1 MSPSAGPLFSVVI
14 PAYNAA
20 GFMEKTL
27 DSVRAQ
33 TCRDYEIVVTD
44 DGSADRTQAVVE
56 GWLARCGVPG
66 RCIRQPNKGIAGA
79 RNTAMRAAA
88 GSLIALLDHDDLWYP
103 GKLAAVAEAFQA
115 HPEAVLVGHHI
126 NMTKDGKLVALVR
139 KGPAVPSMYE
149 RLLFGGNALTPSA
162 SVFRKDKALEIG
174 GFRENPE
181 FNTSEDYDFWMRLS
195 CVGPFHFIDEALAE
209 YPVVENSASSSVEY
223 HHASHEAVLRDHFA
237 SYFRGAPGPWG
248 RWRMSR
254 RLSVVYRSAAG
265 ALAKAGAPRAERWR
279 YIRKMIA
286 ADPLAVKNIA
296 RALLWLL
303 GK

>member
-1 MSPSAGPLFSVVI
+1 VVI

-20 GFMEKTL
+20 AFIEKTL

-33 TCRDYEIVVTD
+33 TCTDYEVIVTD
-44 DGSADRTQAVVE
+44 DGSADGTQAVVE
-56 GWLARCGVPG
+56 GWLARHKVLG

-79 RNTAMRAAA
+79 RNTAMRAASGA
-88 GSLIALLDHDDLWYP
+88 YIALLDHDDLWYP
-103 GKLAAVAEAFQA
+103 GKLAAAAEAFKS
-115 HPEAVLVGHHI
+115 HPDAVLVGHHI

-139 KGPAVPSMYE
+139 KGPAVPRMYE
-149 RLLFGGNALTPSA
+149 RLLFVGNALTPSA

-195 CVGPFHFIDEALAE
+195 RVGPFYFIDEALAE
-209 YPVVENSASSSVEY
+209 YPVVENSASSPVEY

-237 SYFRGAPGPWG
+237 SYFQGAPGPWD

-254 RLSVVYRSAAG
+254 RMSVVYRSAAG

-286 ADPLAVKNIA
+286 ADPLAVKNLA

>member
-1 MSPSAGPLFSVVI
+1 VVI

-20 GFMEKTL
+20 AFIEKTL

-33 TCRDYEIVVTD
+33 TCTDYEVIVTD
-44 DGSADRTQAVVE
+44 DGSADRTQAAVE
-56 GWLARCGVPG
+56 GWLARRKIAG

-79 RNTAMRAAA
+79 RNTAMRAASGA
-88 GSLIALLDHDDLWYP
+88 YIALLDHDDLWYP
-103 GKLAAVAEAFQA
+103 GKLAAAAEAFKS
-115 HPEAVLVGHHI
+115 HPDAVLVGHHI

-139 KGPAVPSMYE
+139 KGPAVPRMYE
-149 RLLFGGNALTPSA
+149 RLLFVGNALTPSA

-195 CVGPFHFIDEALAE
+195 RVGPFYFIDEALAE
-209 YPVVENSASSSVEY
+209 YPVVENSASSPVEY

-237 SYFRGAPGPWG
+237 SYFQGAPGPWD

-254 RLSVVYRSAAG
+254 RMSVVYRSAAG

-286 ADPLAVKNIA
+286 ADPLAVKNLA

>member
-1 MSPSAGPLFSVVI
+1 MSLTPPPRFSVVI

-20 GFMEKTL
+20 AFIEKTL

-33 TCRDYEIVVTD
+33 TCTDYEVIVTD
-44 DGSADRTQAVVE
+44 DGSADRTQAAVE
-56 GWLARCGVPG
+56 GWLARRKIAG

-79 RNTAMRAAA
+79 RNTAMRAASGA
-88 GSLIALLDHDDLWYP
+88 YIALLDHDDLWYP
-103 GKLAAVAEAFQA
+103 GKLAAAAEAFKS
-115 HPEAVLVGHHI
+115 HPDAVLVGHHI

-139 KGPAVPSMYE
+139 KGPAVPRMYE
-149 RLLFGGNALTPSA
+149 RLLFVGNALTPSA

-195 CVGPFHFIDEALAE
+195 RVGPFYFIDEALAE
-209 YPVVENSASSSVEY
+209 YPVVENSASSPVEY

-237 SYFRGAPGPWG
+237 SYFQGAPGPWD

-254 RLSVVYRSAAG
+254 RMSVVYRSAAG

-286 ADPLAVKNIA
+286 ADPLAVKNLA

>member
-1 MSPSAGPLFSVVI
+1 MSLTPPPRFSVVI

-20 GFMEKTL
+20 AFIEKTL

-33 TCRDYEIVVTD
+33 TCTDYEVIVTD
-44 DGSADRTQAVVE
+44 DGSADGTQAVVE
-56 GWLARCGVPG
+56 GWLARHKVLG

-79 RNTAMRAAA
+79 RNTAMRAASGA
-88 GSLIALLDHDDLWYP
+88 YIALLDHDDLWYP
-103 GKLAAVAEAFQA
+103 GKLAAAAEAFKS
-115 HPEAVLVGHHI
+115 HPDAVLVGHHI

-139 KGPAVPSMYE
+139 KGPAVPRMYE
-149 RLLFGGNALTPSA
+149 RLLFVGNALTPSA

-195 CVGPFHFIDEALAE
+195 RVGPFYFIDEALAE
-209 YPVVENSASSSVEY
+209 YPVVENSASSPVEY

-237 SYFRGAPGPWG
+237 SYFQGAPGPWD

-254 RLSVVYRSAAG
+254 RMSVVYRSAAG

-286 ADPLAVKNIA
+286 ADPLAVKNLA